1 MLLFLGWYDC
11 FLYSNLAVSLCRD
24 SHMSRQS
31 NHIDFVEFPVGSVAG
46 LAAAKSFYGRV
57 FGWSFED
64 WGDDYADTTGS
75 GLGSGFNA
83 DPEHRSSRALVVIYS
98 KDLELARSKV
108 LAAGGKVTKD
118 IFSFPGGRRF
128 HFTDPASNELAVWS
142 DE

>member
-1 MLLFLGWYDC
+1 
-11 FLYSNLAVSLCRD
+11 
-24 SHMSRQS
+24 MSRQS